1 MGFNSSKE
9 IIFQENF
16 VIQMHDFY
24 IDTNQKFIRFD
35 VVMSLDIYNKKGLTI
50 LKTKL
55 LKNFPN

>member
-9 IIFQENF
+9 IIFKEDF
-16 VIQMHDFY
+16 VIQMHGFY
-24 IDTNQKFIRFD
+24 IDTNQIFIRFD
-35 VVMSLDIYNKKGLTI
+35 VVMSLDIYKKGLTI

>member
-1 MGFNSSKE
+1 
-9 IIFQENF
+9 
-16 VIQMHDFY
+16 MHDFY

-55 LKNFPN
+55 LKNYPN